1 MSDTPARAPLS
12 HLRHDLRTPINQ
24 ILGYSELLLE
34 ETQEAALRSVP
45 LSAADLAPDLQK
57 IRQAAKTLLNLI
69 NDNLTDER
77 LSFAGEIVNRGS
89 ATAAPFPFA
98 AGSPPGGTPSSA
110 SAPQTASV
118 SSASPPGSHSSTASF
133 SPGHPEP
140 PPVAS
145 AELVHP
151 AADVAA
157 LLGDSASLEIAAR
170 AAAIT
175 GRILV
180 VDDQAANRDLVSR
193 QLERQGHA
201 VATAADGRSALERLR
216 AESFDLVLLDQMMP
230 VLDGFSTLVELKRD
244 PILRDLPVI
253 MISALDELAAVV
265 RCIEHGAE
273 DFLPKP
279 FNPTLLRARIG
290 AGLQKKRFRDRERA
304 YLAELEAERAKSDR
318 LLLNVLPAP
327 ISDRLKRGEEPIV
340 DSIPAATVLFADIV
354 GFTRTAAI
362 LPATEVVSRLNDLF
376 SEFDRAAASL
386 GLEKIKTIGDAYM
399 AAAGVP
405 LPDPAHAAH
414 CADLALAMLQLM
426 AAFNARHSLG
436 WEIRVGIHS
445 GPLVAGIIGTQKF
458 AYDVWGDTV
467 NIASRLES
475 HGVPGE
481 IRVSDATHAL
491 LASDFELHPCGELEL
506 KNRGPLPAHRLL
518 RRFHPQK
525 RNP

>member
-1 MSDTPARAPLS
+1 MSASPDRAPLS
-12 HLRHDLRTPINQ
+12 HLRHDLRTPLNQ

-34 ETQEAALRSVP
+34 ETQEAALRSIP
-45 LSAADLAPDLQK
+45 LSAGDFAPDLQK
-57 IRQAAKTLLNLI
+57 IRTAAKTLLNLI

-77 LSFAGEIVNRGS
+77 LSLAGEIVKRGS

-98 AGSPPGGTPSSA
+98 GAAHSVAVTGTGAAPTQRPSP
-110 SAPQTASV
+110 APLA
-118 SSASPPGSHSSTASF
+118 A
-133 SPGHPEP
+133 GHPTGGDDTP
-140 PPVAS
+140 AS
-145 AELVHP
+145 
-151 AADVAA
+151 VAA
-157 LLGDSASLEIAAR
+157 LLADSASPDIAAR
-170 AAAIT
+170 PAAIA
-175 GRILV
+175 GRILI
-180 VDDQAANRDLVSR
+180 VDDQVANRELLGR
-193 QLERQGHA
+193 QLERQGHT
-201 VATAADGRSALERLR
+201 VSTAGDGRVALELLR
-216 AESFDLVLLDQMMP
+216 AEPFDLVLLDQMMP

-244 PILRDLPVI
+244 PALRDLPVI
-253 MISALDELAAVV
+253 MISALDEIAAVV

-304 YLAELEAERAKSDR
+304 YLAELESERAKSDR

-327 ISDRLKRGEEPIV
+327 ISERLKRGEESIV

-362 LPATEVVSRLNDLF
+362 LPATEVVARLNDLF
-376 SEFDRAAASL
+376 SEFDRAASSL

-405 LPDPAHAAH
+405 LSDPAHASH
-414 CADLALAMLQLM
+414 CADLALSMLELV
-426 AAFNARHSLG
+426 AAFNARHGLG

-481 IRVSDATHAL
+481 IRVSEATRAL
-491 LASDFELHPCGELEL
+491 IASEFELRPCGDLEL
-506 KNRGPLPAHRLL
+506 KNRGSLPAHRLV
-518 RRFHPQK
+518 RRLP
-525 RNP
+525 

>member
-1 MSDTPARAPLS
+1 MSATPDRAPLS
-12 HLRHDLRTPINQ
+12 HLRHDLRTPLNQ

-34 ETQEAALRSVP
+34 ETQEAALRSIP
-45 LSAADLAPDLQK
+45 LSAGNFAPDLQK
-57 IRQAAKTLLNLI
+57 IRAAAKTLLNLI

-77 LSFAGEIVNRGS
+77 LTLAGEIVKRGS

-98 AGSPPGGTPSSA
+98 GAPSSESGTGVPPVAGGA
-110 SAPQTASV
+110 SRPAASDPGMQPRLP
-118 SSASPPGSHSSTASF
+118 SASPHAVRSDD
-133 SPGHPEP
+133 
-140 PPVAS
+140 
-145 AELVHP
+145 ELAHP
-151 AADVAA
+151 AADVSA
-157 LLGDSASLEIAAR
+157 LLADSASPDIAAR
-170 AAAIT
+170 PAAIA
-175 GRILV
+175 GRILI
-180 VDDQAANRDLVSR
+180 VDDQVANRELLGR
-193 QLERQGHA
+193 QLERQGHT
-201 VATAADGRSALERLR
+201 VSTAGDGRAALDLLR
-216 AESFDLVLLDQMMP
+216 AEPFDLVLLDQMMP

-244 PILRDLPVI
+244 PALRDLPVI
-253 MISALDELAAVV
+253 MISALDEIAAVV

-304 YLAELEAERAKSDR
+304 YLAELESERAKSDR

-327 ISDRLKRGEEPIV
+327 ISERLKRGEESIV

-362 LPATEVVSRLNDLF
+362 LSATEVVARLNDLF
-376 SEFDRAAASL
+376 SEFDRAASSL

-405 LPDPAHAAH
+405 LADPAHASH
-414 CADLALAMLQLM
+414 CADLALSMLELVT
-426 AAFNARHSLG
+426 AFNARHGLG

-481 IRVSDATHAL
+481 IRVSEATRAL
-491 LASDFELHPCGELEL
+491 IASEFELRPCGDLEL
-506 KNRGPLPAHRLL
+506 KNRGSLPAHRLV
-518 RRFHPQK
+518 RRLP
-525 RNP
+525 

>member
-1 MSDTPARAPLS
+1 MSDAPARAPLS

-34 ETQEAALRSVP
+34 ETQEAAVRSIP
-45 LSAADLAPDLQK
+45 LSADELAPDLQK
-57 IRQAAKTLLNLI
+57 IRQAAKNLLNLV

-77 LSFAGEIVNRGS
+77 LSLAGEILNRGS
-89 ATAAPFPFA
+89 DTSAPFPFA
-98 AGSPPGGTPSSA
+98 AGAPLGGTPSPASA
-110 SAPQTASV
+110 SSPSPTTSPAALAPAAAFPT
-118 SSASPPGSHSSTASF
+118 SPVPGVA
-133 SPGHPEP
+133 EP
-140 PPVAS
+140 PPAADS
-145 AELVHP
+145 AELIHP

-157 LLGDSASLEIAAR
+157 LLGRSASPEIASL

-180 VDDQAANRDLVSR
+180 VDDQPANRELLVR
-193 QLERQGHA
+193 QLQRQGHA
-201 VATAADGRSALERLR
+201 VASVGDGRSALDLLR
-216 AESFDLVLLDQMMP
+216 AEPFDLVLLDQMMP
-230 VLDGFSTLVELKRD
+230 VLDGFSTLVELKGD
-244 PILRDLPVI
+244 PVLRDLPVI

-304 YLAELEAERAKSDR
+304 YLAEIETERAKSDR

-327 ISDRLKRGEEPIV
+327 VSERLKRGEEPIV

-354 GFTRTAAI
+354 GFTRAAAI
-362 LPATEVVSRLNDLF
+362 LPATEVVARLNDLF
-376 SEFDRAAASL
+376 SEFDRAASAL

-414 CADLALAMLQLM
+414 CADLALAMLELM
-426 AAFNARHSLG
+426 GAFNARHGLG

-445 GPLVAGIIGTQKF
+445 GPLVAGIIGTRKF
-458 AYDVWGDTV
+458 SYDVWGDTV

-481 IRVSDATHAL
+481 IRASEATRAL
-491 LASDFELHPCGELEL
+491 LAPHFELQPCGELEL
-506 KNRGPLPAHRLL
+506 KNRGSLPAHRLVRRL
-518 RRFHPQK
+518 RA
-525 RNP
+525 